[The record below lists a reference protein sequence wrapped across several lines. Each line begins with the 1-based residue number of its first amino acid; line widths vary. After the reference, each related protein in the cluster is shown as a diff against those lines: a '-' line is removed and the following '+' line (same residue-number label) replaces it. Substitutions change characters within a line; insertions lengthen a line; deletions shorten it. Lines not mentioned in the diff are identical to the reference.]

1 MANVIQQLSHIY
13 FLHQISIHMKFL
25 LAVISTALLAYA
37 GGIFLPWWS
46 VALAG
51 FISGIW
57 LLQKPGMSFLSAF
70 SAVFLLWGCFALFCS
85 QMNDDILATRF
96 AQLILKSNN
105 PLLLVI
111 MTGIIGGLVSGLGAL
126 SGSLGR
132 TLLAGGQEETASE
145 QLESSIAS
153 SEEQNG

>member
-1 MANVIQQLSHIY
+1 
-13 FLHQISIHMKFL
+13 MKFIYAL
-25 LAVISTALLAYA
+25 ISTALLAYA

-57 LLQKPGMSFLSAF
+57 LLQKPGMSFLSSF
-70 SAVFLLWGCFALFCS
+70 TAVFLLWGGFALFRS

-96 AQLILKSNN
+96 ALLILKSDN
-105 PLLLVI
+105 PLSLVLL
-111 MTGIIGGLVSGLGAL
+111 TGMIGGLVSGLGAL

-132 TLLAGGQEETASE
+132 ILLTGAQEETASE
-145 QLESSIAS
+145 QLESSIVS
-153 SEEQNG
+153 SDEQNG